1 MGWSIIKR
9 VPLDVEKYTDYSELI
24 IYKMTDNNLSSE
36 IAAMMENAEV
46 EYTDAYGDPSS
57 YENLMS
63 FIETE
68 NDAAA
73 E

>member
-1 MGWSIIKR
+1 
-9 VPLDVEKYTDYSELI
+9 
-24 IYKMTDNNLSSE
+24 
-36 IAAMMENAEV
+36 MMENAEV